1 SAFQQDLT
9 PFGFFGLTL
18 RNIFIAEF
26 VVHRVWTREASRPSF
41 LHPRQKL
48 SVRAGPIRLR
58 QGRCCL
64 LSTKNQDR
72 VACTELCPPC
82 CHCSWRGRS
91 PPSRRSMVPSLTG
104 HPVRPLPVPPSW

>member
-58 QGRCCL
+58 QGAAV
-64 LSTKNQDR
+64 S
-72 VACTELCPPC
+72 CPRRTRIVS
-82 CHCSWRGRS
+82 HA
-91 PPSRRSMVPSLTG
+91 PSR
-104 HPVRPLPVPPSW
+104 VRPAVTDHAGGARRPVVAPWY